1 MSGPFSDPVAVA
13 SYHERARN
21 TVPGL
26 RVLHQLVDQLLCE
39 SVASDG
45 RVLVVGA
52 GGGLELNHLAEN
64 HPGWQFVGVDPS
76 KPMLDLARETLGGHL
91 DRVELHQGEA
101 SSAPAGPF
109 DGATCLL
116 TLHFLPEA
124 QRLETLR
131 EIHKRLRPG
140 AALVTCHISA
150 PEGDRRRTALE
161 RFSAFAGGGA
171 LAGQLPILTPEA
183 DEDLLREAGF
193 TTVEL
198 YYAALALR
206 GWVAQA

>member
-1 MSGPFSDPVAVA
+1 MPGPFSDPVAVA

-26 RVLHQLVDQLLCE
+26 TTLHRLVDHLLGE
-39 SVASDG
+39 TVPENG

-52 GGGLELNHLAEN
+52 GGGLELLHLAESR
-64 HPGWQFVGVDPS
+64 PGWQFDGVDPS
-76 KPMLDLARETLGGHL
+76 KPMLDLARETLGVHL
-91 DRVELHQGEA
+91 DRVDLHEGEA

-131 EIHKRLRPG
+131 EIHRRLRPG
-140 AALVTCHISA
+140 AQLVTCHISA

-161 RFSAFAGGGA
+161 RFSTFAGGGA

-183 DEDLLREAGF
+183 DEGLLREAGF